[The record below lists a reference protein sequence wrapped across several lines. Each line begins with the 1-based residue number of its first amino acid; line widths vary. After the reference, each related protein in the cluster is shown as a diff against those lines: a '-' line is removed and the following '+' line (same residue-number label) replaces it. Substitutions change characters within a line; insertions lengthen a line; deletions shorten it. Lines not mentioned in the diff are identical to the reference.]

1 MRSLR
6 FPRRPSRPTLPAGH
20 ARLLPA
26 GHACVGILCC
36 SLLLALLLPGAL
48 AQAAEGIPYVHN
60 FAEAPETEAW
70 TPCAPASK
78 GHAECEV
85 IVAPKPTMVH
95 GLEYQGSGELEGLD
109 PKDLRSA
116 YSLPSTGGAGNTIA
130 VIDGPADPD
139 AEADL
144 AVYRKTY
151 GLPECTEANGCF
163 KQVNEHGE
171 LHKPTTSGGW
181 NVETSLDLDMV
192 SAACQECHVTLIEA
206 ANEEAGLLEAQ
217 KAAAKLGVTAV
228 SNSWNLGFEA
238 HNPADPSYCETE
250 PESCITQKE
259 EETDDAYFNQPGLAI
274 FVAGGDYG
282 YAVRYPAISRYVT
295 SVGGTVLYKE
305 PKSTRGWVEKV
316 WSHPEYGK
324 DLKGRGS
331 GSGCSEY
338 EAQPKWQGF
347 IKACTK
353 NMENSVAANA
363 DWVISP
369 VSLYDTYIGGWD
381 DNGGT
386 SASSPFVAGVWGLYA
401 STARS
406 LGTEAFY
413 RGAGSL
419 YDITEGSD
427 GTCTPPTEDA
437 FFCTAEIG
445 YDGPSGNG
453 TPDGI
458 IKIGPSVTGVSPN
471 SGPESGG
478 TSVTITGTQL
488 KGAKTVKFGSVEAK
502 SFTVNSETSIK
513 ATSPAQAAGTVDV
526 TVTTPEGTSPT
537 SSADRFTYLPKPTV
551 TNVQPDVGST
561 TGGTTTMVSGTGFS
575 GATAVKFGSA
585 AAASYTVI
593 SETWI
598 KAVSPAE
605 SAGTVDVT
613 VTTANGT
620 STTSS
625 ADHFV
630 YRSGAIAVGWGDN
643 RVGELG
649 DGTSSGPETCE
660 GASCSRIPVA
670 VSGPLN
676 TVTALAAG
684 VDHGLALQSA
694 GTILAWGENFEGEL
708 GNGTTTSSDTPV
720 KVGSITEATAVAAGD
735 EFSLAQ
741 LKNGTVK
748 AWGYNGNGQLG
759 NGTTTSSDTA
769 VTVSGISEAV
779 AIAAGETHS
788 LALLKN
794 GTVMA
799 WGENSAGELGNGTT
813 TSSDTP
819 VKVSGIAEAVAIS
832 AGTEFSLA
840 VLKNGTVE
848 AWGYGASGQLGDGNT
863 NSSDI
868 PVAVSSLTEVVS
880 VSAGSAHSLALLKG
894 GTVKSWG
901 ANQSGQLGN
910 GSCCSFSDVP
920 GKVSGLTEATAV
932 AAGYH
937 SLALM
942 KSGAVMDWGRNSDG
956 QLGDG
961 TSTGPETCEPLEEA
975 TRACSKVPV
984 DVSNLSNAIAI
995 DGGVNY
1001 ALAVGTIPTYYEQV
1015 IDTGNSLNAVSCV
1028 PGTTDCVA
1036 SDSQG
1041 KALYTQGASA
1051 TGAATWKTWN
1061 GPGTKP
1067 SEALACPSGSLC
1079 LMADGR
1085 EEGKDGNLYYATSLG
1100 GAWTEAY
1107 SPVYGVNA
1115 ISCASSS
1122 LCVDGQNGGGFFRYA
1137 TSPASSS
1144 WTLEEQ
1150 GSASMNAVYCLS
1162 SSFCAIADS
1171 VGDVHIANSTTQIE
1185 SSTWKSTNVASV
1197 ALNGIACTSTSSCV
1211 AVNGSGEVLNLAISS
1226 EGVATATKDDI
1237 DSTND
1242 LTAIACT
1249 GSTCVAVDSV
1259 GNVFVS
1265 TNSGS
1270 SWSKV
1275 FAIGDKLTSVSC
1287 ASGTLCVAGDSSGNL
1302 VTLEP

>member
-1 MRSLR
+1 M
-6 FPRRPSRPTLPAGH
+6 
-20 ARLLPA
+20 
-26 GHACVGILCC
+26 
-36 SLLLALLLPGAL
+36 LPGA
-48 AQAAEGIPYVHN
+48 AARAEGIPYVHN

-85 IVAPKPTMVH
+85 IVAPKPTVVP
-95 GLEYQGSGELEGLD
+95 GLEYQGSGELGGLD

-116 YSLPSTGGAGNTIA
+116 YNLPSTGGAGSTIA
-130 VIDGPADPD
+130 VIDGPADPN

-171 LHKPTTSGGW
+171 PHKPTSSGGW

-206 ANEEAGLLEAQ
+206 ANEETGLLEAQ

-238 HNPADPSYCETE
+238 HNPANPSRCETE
-250 PESCITQKE
+250 PESCITQKA

-274 FVAGGDYG
+274 FFAGGDYG
-282 YAVRYPAISRYVT
+282 YAVRYPTVSKYVI
-295 SVGGTVLYKE
+295 SVGGTTLYKE
-305 PKSTRGWVEKV
+305 SKSARGWVEKV

-324 DLKGRGS
+324 DEKGRGS

-347 IKACTK
+347 IKACMK
-353 NMENSVAANA
+353 RLENDVAGDA
-363 DWVISP
+363 DWVASP

-386 SASSPFVAGVWGLYA
+386 SASSPFVAGVWGLYS
-401 STARS
+401 STTRS
-406 LGTEAFY
+406 LGADAFY
-413 RGAGSL
+413 RGANSL

-427 GTCTPPTEDA
+427 GTCTPPAEDA
-437 FFCTAEIG
+437 LFCTAEIG

-458 IKIGPSVTGVSPN
+458 IKIGPSVTGVSPE
-471 SGPESGG
+471 SGPEAGG

-488 KGAKTVKFGSVEAK
+488 KGAKSVKFGSVEAK

-537 SSADRFTYLPKPTV
+537 SPADHFTYLPKPTV
-551 TNVQPDVGST
+551 TNVQPDVGVAS
-561 TGGTTTMVSGTGFS
+561 GGTTTMISGTSFN
-575 GATAVKFGSA
+575 GATAVKFGSTG
-585 AAASYTVI
+585 AASFTVI

-598 KAVSPAE
+598 KAVSPAG
-605 SAGTVDVT
+605 SGTVDVT
-613 VTTANGT
+613 VTTPNGT
-620 STTSS
+620 STSS
-625 ADHFV
+625 SSDHFT
-630 YRSGAIAVGWGDN
+630 YRSGGIAVGWGDN
-643 RVGELG
+643 GVGELG
-649 DGTSSGPETCE
+649 DGTTSGPETCE

-670 VSGPLN
+670 VSGPLD
-676 TVTALAAG
+676 TAAAVSAG
-684 VDHGLALQSA
+684 VDHSLALQSA
-694 GTILAWGENFEGEL
+694 GTIMAWGENFEGEL
-708 GNGTTTSSDTPV
+708 GNGTTTSSDVPV
-720 KVGSITEATAVAAGD
+720 KVSGISEASAVSAGD

-741 LKNGTVK
+741 LKGGTVK
-748 AWGYNGNGQLG
+748 AWGYNGYGQLG
-759 NGTTTSSDTA
+759 NGTTTSSDTP
-769 VTVSGISEAV
+769 VTVSGITEAV
-779 AIAAGETHS
+779 AVAAGETHS

-799 WGENSAGELGNGTT
+799 WGNNSAGELGNGTT
-813 TSSDTP
+813 TSSDVP
-819 VKVSGIAEAVAIS
+819 VKVSGITEAVAIS
-832 AGTEFSLA
+832 AGAEFSLA
-840 VLKNGTVE
+840 VLKNGTVQ
-848 AWGYGASGQLGDGNT
+848 AWGYNGSGQLGDGGT
-863 NSSDI
+863 TSSDV
-868 PVAVSSLTEVVS
+868 PVAVSSLSEVVS
-880 VSAGSAHSLALLKG
+880 VAAGAAHSLALLKSG
-894 GTVKSWG
+894 SVKSWG
-901 ANQSGQLGN
+901 ANQSGQLGY

-920 GKVSGLTEATAV
+920 GKVSGLTEATAL

-937 SLALM
+937 SLALL
-942 KSGAVMDWGRNSDG
+942 KSGVVMDWGRNSDG

-961 TSTGPETCEPLEEA
+961 TSTGPETCEPVEEA
-975 TRACSKVPV
+975 TRACSKVPIA
-984 DVSNLSNAIAI
+984 VSNLSDAIAI

-1001 ALAVGTIPTYYEQV
+1001 ALAVGTIPTDYKQA
-1015 IDTGNSLNAVSCV
+1015 IDSPNSLNAVSCV
-1028 PGTTDCVA
+1028 PGSKDCVA

-1041 KALYTQGASA
+1041 KAFYTLSASA
-1051 TGAATWKTWN
+1051 AGSATWKTWN

-1067 SEALACPSGSLC
+1067 SEALDCPSGSLC

-1107 SPVYGVNA
+1107 SPVYGVDA
-1115 ISCASSS
+1115 ISCVSSS
-1122 LCVDGQNGGGFFRYA
+1122 FCVDGQNGEGYFRYS

-1144 WTLEEQ
+1144 WTLELQ
-1150 GSASMNAVYCLS
+1150 GSASMNAVHCLS

-1171 VGDVHIANSTTQIE
+1171 VGDVHIANSTSQIE
-1185 SSTWKSTNVASV
+1185 SSSWKSTNVDSV

-1226 EGVATATKDDI
+1226 EGAATATKDDI
-1237 DSTND
+1237 DGTND
-1242 LTAIACT
+1242 LTAVTCT
-1249 GSTCVAVDSV
+1249 GSTCVAVDSA
-1259 GNVFVS
+1259 GNVFAS
-1265 TNSGS
+1265 ANSGT
-1270 SWSKV
+1270 SWTKV
-1275 FAIGDKLTSVSC
+1275 FATGDKLTSVSC
-1287 ASGTLCVAGDSSGNL
+1287 AGSSLCAAADTTGNL
-1302 VTLEP
+1302 VTFEP